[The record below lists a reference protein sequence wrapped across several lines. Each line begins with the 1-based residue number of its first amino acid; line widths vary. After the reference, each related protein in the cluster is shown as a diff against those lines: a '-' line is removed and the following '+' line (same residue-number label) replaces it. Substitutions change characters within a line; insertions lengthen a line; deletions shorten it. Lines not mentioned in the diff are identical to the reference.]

1 MELHTLYFENVTYFS
16 TTDYNDFSDKL
27 ESFYNEVKKDD
38 WEEYQTIDE
47 LIEILENHAYHYQV
61 IDANRLVD
69 INSNYDLVN
78 LYFKL
83 QQYNPSINFQNGTD
97 LLLACNRLLNYHHE
111 ASVKYVNDNE
121 GKVSLLQEIVGN
133 NGLDQLNFH
142 KEFRNTYNISIY

>member
-1 MELHTLYFENVTYFS
+1 MELHTLYLENVTYFS

-27 ESFYNEVKKDD
+27 ENFYNEVKKDD
-38 WEEYQTIDE
+38 WEEYETIEE

-83 QQYNPSINFQNGTD
+83 QQYNSSINFENGTD
-97 LLLACNRLLNYHHE
+97 LMLACNRLLNYYHD
-111 ASVKYVNDNE
+111 ASIKYINDNE
-121 GKVSLLQEIVGN
+121 GKVSLLQEIAGN

>member
-27 ESFYNEVKKDD
+27 ENFYNEVKKDD
-38 WEEYQTIDE
+38 WEKYQTIEE

-97 LLLACNRLLNYHHE
+97 LLLACNRLLNYHHD
-111 ASVKYVNDNE
+111 ASINYINDNE